1 MFRQKLAFKV
11 LVPLVLVLGG
21 CGRSADIEAAK
32 SLSRVGQ
39 EADVV
44 FEKIADDFYQSCLR
58 AADYTPLKSSNT
70 EGINQDR
77 ITAEKECYEN
87 PQVEQN
93 SLDSVNHKPTPKDA
107 SQALTNGNQ
116 VIINYLI
123 ALGRLASDD
132 LINYDP
138 QLNSIEDSLKQIPEI
153 KTDVVGAGTAI
164 AQFLFRVFSEQERRS
179 TLKDA
184 VLANDQNLTSYID
197 GFSNAIN
204 KGYSKGAL
212 ESEKLA
218 VDNYYKSYLGRIINI
233 NTANSSN
240 LEGISVVFRDKT
252 TLELDQE
259 WKTTKST
266 LVEKQK
272 IADLYV
278 EILKEISQDH
288 HTIKEMYQKDEK
300 PSSTQIRK
308 MVKTYVKKLDKLVE
322 QSNKVFKDNV
332 TSNEK

>member
-1 MFRQKLAFKV
+1 VFRHKLALKV
-11 LVPLVLVLGG
+11 LVPLVLLLGG
-21 CGRSADIEAAK
+21 CGRSEDIEAAK
-32 SLSRVGQ
+32 SLSKVGR
-39 EADVV
+39 EADIV
-44 FEKIADDFYQSCLR
+44 FEKIADDLYQSCLR
-58 AADYTPLKSSNT
+58 AANYTPLKSSTT

-77 ITAEKECYEN
+77 VTAEKECDDN
-87 PQVEQN
+87 PQLEQN

-107 SQALTNGNQ
+107 SQALTNGNG
-116 VIINYLI
+116 VIIKYLI
-123 ALGRLASDD
+123 ALGQLASDD

-138 QLNSIEDSLKQIPEI
+138 QLNSIEDSLKQIPGI
-153 KTDVVGAGTAI
+153 QTDVVGAGTAI

-212 ESEKLA
+212 ESEKVA
-218 VDNYYKSYLGRIINI
+218 VDEYYRSYLGSIIN
-233 NTANSSN
+233 TVNSSN
-240 LEGISVVFRDKT
+240 VEGIGVVIRDKAIV
-252 TLELDQE
+252 ELDRE
-259 WKTTKST
+259 WEATKST

-278 EILKEISQDH
+278 EILKQISQDH

-308 MVKTYVKKLDKLVE
+308 MVKSYVKKLDKLVE
-322 QSNKVFKDNV
+322 QSNKAFKDNV
-332 TSNEK
+332 TPNEK

>member
-21 CGRSADIEAAK
+21 CGRNADIEAAK

-58 AADYTPLKSSNT
+58 AADYTPLKSSNS

-77 ITAEKECYEN
+77 ITAEKECDGN

-107 SQALTNGNQ
+107 SQALTNGNL

-123 ALGRLASDD
+123 ALGKLASDD

-138 QLNSIEDSLKQIPEI
+138 QLNSIEDSLNQIPEI
-153 KTDVVGAGTAI
+153 QTDVVGAGTAI

-218 VDNYYKSYLGRIINI
+218 VDDYYRSYLGSIIN
-233 NTANSSN
+233 TVNSSN
-240 LEGISVVFRDKT
+240 LEGIGVVLRDKT
-252 TLELDQE
+252 IVELDRE

-332 TSNEK
+332 TPKVK